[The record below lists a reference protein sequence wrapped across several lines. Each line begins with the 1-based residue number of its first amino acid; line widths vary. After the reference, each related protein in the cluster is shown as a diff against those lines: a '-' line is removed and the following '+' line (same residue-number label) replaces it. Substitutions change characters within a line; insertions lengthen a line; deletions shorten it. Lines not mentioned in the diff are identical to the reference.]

1 MLYFTALICGTSAC
15 HMAVVSQPAFV
26 EGVWGP
32 YSDVLLPGMWLLEG
46 GQSAVGKLLDHIIET
61 HPCFPSLKARLGG
74 STAIP
79 HELARILH
87 SLAQRQNHSVSRLTQ
102 DLHIWPDFH
111 GHRSPLTDPNLKG
124 MVNYI

>member
-1 MLYFTALICGTSAC
+1 
-15 HMAVVSQPAFV
+15 MAVVPRPAFV

-61 HPCFPSLKARLGG
+61 HESYPSLKARLGG
-74 STAIP
+74 AIAVP
-79 HELARILH
+79 QELARILH
-87 SLAQRQNHSVSRLTQ
+87 SIAQRQNHSVSRLTQ

-111 GHRSPLTDPNLKG
+111 GNRSPLADPNLKG
-124 MVNYI
+124 MVIKTRNIKIYRLI